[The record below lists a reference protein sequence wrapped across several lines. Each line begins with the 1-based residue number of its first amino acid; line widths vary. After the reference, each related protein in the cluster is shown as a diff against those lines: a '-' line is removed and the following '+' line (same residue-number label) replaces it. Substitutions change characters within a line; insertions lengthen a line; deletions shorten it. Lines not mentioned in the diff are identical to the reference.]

1 MNKNKLAVLFLFVVA
16 LNVNADI
23 NQEYKKMKEAAF
35 AEYNKAKEKAI
46 QEYEAARRKANE
58 EFANFMEQPWE
69 PAKIKPIEKPPV
81 IPSPDPVVID
91 ADTVKPVAPKPV
103 VISEITPIPAPAP
116 QPQPIEPIKEIKE
129 DKKAPMFTVNLY
141 GTDFNLRKPDL
152 AGFMLSGTKGAD
164 ISNAWKWLNNDRTNN
179 LIKDCL
185 KLRQERN
192 LCDWAY
198 LKLLQRIAETLT
210 GENTNTSKLL
220 TGFLFSQ
227 SGYKMRFA
235 TDSRKNLHIFYNPS
249 GIVYNSPFLMIDG
262 DRFYLFDKSSSKD
275 EKYEICNYKFPGEK
289 SLNFE
294 ILRPMLLDYS
304 PSPLRNVTVHN
315 HPDIKVAVAVNRNLI
330 DFYNDYPDATITNDP
345 YTKWAIHGNTPTS
358 KEIRENIYPI
368 LRDAVKGKSQ
378 KESVNI
384 LLKLAQSFEYGYDEK
399 IWGRDR
405 AFFMDESWNYP
416 LSDCEDHAI
425 NFSRMV
431 RDLLGLDVA
440 LVYYPGHLATAVAFT
455 DPEVSGDYFNYKG
468 KRYTVCDPT
477 IFYSNVGMTMRGMNN
492 SKAILVPLR

>member
-1 MNKNKLAVLFLFVVA
+1 MNEKKISVLFLIVIA
-16 LNVNADI
+16 LNVSADI
-23 NQEYKKMKEAAF
+23 KKEYEKMKEATF
-35 AEYNKAKEKAI
+35 AEYNKARDNAI
-46 QEYEAARRKANE
+46 QEYETARRKANE
-58 EFANFMEQPWE
+58 EFAKFMEQPWE
-69 PAKIKPIEKPPV
+69 PAKIKPVEKSPV
-81 IPSPDPVVID
+81 IPSPDPVIID

-129 DKKAPMFTVNLY
+129 EKKVPTMTVNLY
-141 GTDFNLRKPDL
+141 GTDFSLRKPDFS
-152 AGFMLSGTKGAD
+152 GFRLSGTSGSD
-164 ISNAWKWLNNDRTNN
+164 ISKAWKWLNNDRTNN

-185 KLRQERN
+185 KLRNDKN

-210 GENTNTSKLL
+210 GERANTSKLL

-235 TDSRKNLHIFYNPS
+235 TDSRKNLHVFYNPT
-249 GIVYNSPFLMIDG
+249 GIVYKKPALIIDG
-262 DRFYLFDKSSSKD
+262 ERFYRLDEKSSEGES
-275 EKYEICNYKFPGEK
+275 YEICNFKFPGEK

-294 ILRPMLLDYS
+294 ILSPLLLDYA
-304 PSPLRNVTVHN
+304 PSPTRSVTVHN
-315 HPDIKVAVAVNRNLI
+315 YPTIKMDVAVNKNLI
-330 DFYNDYPDATITNDP
+330 SFYNEYPDATITHDP
-345 YTKWAIHGNTPTS
+345 YSKWAIHANTPAS
-358 KEIRENIYPI
+358 KEIQENIYPV
-368 LRDAVKGKSQ
+368 LRDAVKGKTQ
-378 KESVNI
+378 KEAVNI
-384 LLKLAQSFEYGYDEK
+384 LLKLAQSFEYGYDDE

-425 NFSRMV
+425 NFSRIV
-431 RDLLGLDVA
+431 RDIMGLDVA

-455 DPEVSGDYFNYKG
+455 DPDVTGDYIEYKG
-468 KRYTVCDPT
+468 RRYIVCDPT
-477 IFYSNVGMTMRGMNN
+477 IFYSNIGMTMRGMNN